1 MASRGLCQIQL
12 MIHRV
17 EEEIVANCRTNEAR
31 AKRNSRRSAV
41 RVRPISFRGREMMMT
56 MSQSVMH
63 GLGRVSETDDHA
75 FGSPSDGDMTM
86 HER

>member
-1 MASRGLCQIQL
+1 
-12 MIHRV
+12 
-17 EEEIVANCRTNEAR
+17 
-31 AKRNSRRSAV
+31 
-41 RVRPISFRGREMMMT
+41 MMT
-56 MSQSVMH
+56 TMGQSVMH